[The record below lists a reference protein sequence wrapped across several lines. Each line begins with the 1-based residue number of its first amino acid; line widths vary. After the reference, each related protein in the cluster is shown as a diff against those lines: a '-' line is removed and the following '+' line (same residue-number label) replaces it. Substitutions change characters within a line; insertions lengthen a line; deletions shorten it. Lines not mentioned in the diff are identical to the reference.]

1 MTAVAISDDQAG
13 IDLARAA
20 AGDEVAFTRLVAAH
34 HADMRRVAYVV
45 CHDAEMAE
53 DACQEAWRISARR
66 LSSVREPAK
75 VRSWLVAIAANEARK
90 LAQRQ
95 RRRNVLEASVRVIPD
110 ARADVTHA
118 IDQADLGRALS
129 RLSPDDRMLVALRY
143 FADLDSTQIAAI
155 RGGSASGT
163 RARLARV
170 LGRLREE
177 LEDV

>member
-1 MTAVAISDDQAG
+1 MTAVAIPDEQAG
-13 IDLARAA
+13 TILARAA
-20 AGDEVAFTRLVAAH
+20 AGDEIAFTRLVAAH

-45 CHDAEMAE
+45 CHDVEMAE
-53 DACQEAWRISARR
+53 DACQQAWQISVRR
-66 LSSVREPAK
+66 LASIRDPEK

-90 LAQRQ
+90 LAKRQ
-95 RRRNVLEASVRVIPD
+95 RRRNVLEASVRPI
-110 ARADVTHA
+110 ADTRSDFTRA
-118 IDQADLGRALS
+118 IDQADLAGALS

-177 LEDV
+177 LEDG